1 MTDDNSIQIY
11 QSPDGETCVDVRF
24 EKETVW
30 LTQAQMVA
38 LFHRDVSVISRHIKN
53 AIHEGEINEK
63 SNLQKM
69 QIARSDKPVTL
80 YDLDVVISV
89 GLSLV
94 LIRLD

>member
-53 AIHEGEINEK
+53 AVHEGK
-63 SNLQKM
+63 SMKKANCKKCKLL
-69 QIARSDKPVTL
+69 ALTS
-80 YDLDVVISV
+80 
-89 GLSLV
+89 
-94 LIRLD
+94 RLPFMTWMW